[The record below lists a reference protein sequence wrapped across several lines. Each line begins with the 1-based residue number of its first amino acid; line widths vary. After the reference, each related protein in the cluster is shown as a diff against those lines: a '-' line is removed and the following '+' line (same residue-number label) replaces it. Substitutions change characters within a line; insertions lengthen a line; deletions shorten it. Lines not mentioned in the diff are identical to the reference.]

1 MSGGIE
7 KEKNA
12 CSLYTS
18 LQQNLWRTYHSPN
31 TGKCVGGKERFI
43 EYQDEENGALLAV
56 ALLTWIFQCAIT
68 IITGKPELGTR
79 GRREQRMY

>member
-1 MSGGIE
+1 MPAAYTHHFSRIYGGLIIVQTLE
-7 KEKNA
+7 K
-12 CSLYTS
+12 CI
-18 LQQNLWRTYHSPN
+18 
-31 TGKCVGGKERFI
+31 GGEERFI

-79 GRREQRMY
+79 GQREQRMY